1 MYTRALTF
9 ENVLDDQASYAT
21 EKSITLSW
29 RIPSEA
35 VGKELF
41 TYEVQ
46 QCVVEEPTST
56 DPLPDAV
63 TAGKWAAIYNPVT
76 GMGHELGCLHTCSWV
91 VEGLPVAR
99 WYLHTHTHR
108 HSHTHTQTLTH
119 TNTYTHTHTHT
130 HTCRVTFRVRVS
142 NCRAYSTW
150 SMPSQPFK
158 VGRMCYSPVG
168 TGVGGDT
175 WTDEELAF
183 FRTLDTP
190 MKIQDYLDTIPMN
203 QEVLLRGFRPKFR
216 V

>member
-1 MYTRALTF
+1 MAHAHRSSRQGTLCVRGATLCGGGAHLHGPAPRCRHSRQVGCHLQSRDGDGSRTRMFAHVLMGGGRPASCPLVLT
-9 ENVLDDQASYAT
+9 
-21 EKSITLSW
+21 
-29 RIPSEA
+29 
-35 VGKELF
+35 
-41 TYEVQ
+41 
-46 QCVVEEPTST
+46 
-56 DPLPDAV
+56 
-63 TAGKWAAIYNPVT
+63 
-76 GMGHELGCLHTCSWV
+76 
-91 VEGLPVAR
+91 
-99 WYLHTHTHR
+99 HTHTHR